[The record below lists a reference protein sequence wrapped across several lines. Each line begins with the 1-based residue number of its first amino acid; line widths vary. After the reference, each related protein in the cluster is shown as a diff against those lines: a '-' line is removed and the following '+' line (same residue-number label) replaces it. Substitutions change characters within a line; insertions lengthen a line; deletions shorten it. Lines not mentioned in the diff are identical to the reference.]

1 MMQKLKVI
9 HMVEDLEVGGL
20 EKVIATL
27 VLGLNKE
34 KYEVEIWCLAA
45 GGLIADELEGKGI
58 KVKIVGLTSYHNPIA
73 VIKLALLLRRE
84 RVDIVH
90 THGHFPGMFARLS
103 GFLAYIPKTISHIHT
118 TQKRRILVEKIFS
131 FFSYRIL
138 CISQAVQDFMVSEEG
153 VNKSKTM
160 LIYNGIEMPEE
171 NIPSEEKNAE
181 RRAFGFARDD
191 VVLIVVASLNRHKG
205 HKVLLDAFA
214 NQVKKRPDLKL
225 LIVGVGP
232 LKEEI
237 EWHIQKLD
245 VSTSVKLTGLRRDVP
260 LLLSISD
267 IFVLPSVER
276 EGLGLAIIEAM
287 AMRKPVIGSAL
298 GGIPEVIENG
308 VNGLLFPPGD
318 TEKLSYAIDILAS
331 DKHLREQMGQIG
343 RKVFEKKFT
352 GRKMINAIEAIYDD
366 GQ

>member
-1 MMQKLKVI
+1 
-9 HMVEDLEVGGL
+9 MVEDLEVGGL

-45 GGLIADELEGKGI
+45 GGLIADELEEKGI
-58 KVKIVGLTSYHNPIA
+58 KVKILGLTSYHNPIS

-90 THGHFPGMFARLS
+90 THGHFSGMFARLS
-103 GFLAYIPKTISHIHT
+103 GLLACIPKTVTHIHT
-118 TQKRRILVEKIFS
+118 TQKRRILVEKVFS
-131 FFSYRIL
+131 FLSYKVL
-138 CISQAVQDFMVSEEG
+138 CVSQAVQEFIVREEG
-153 VNKSKTM
+153 LNRNKTM

-171 NIPSEEKNAE
+171 EVPFESRVAIRKT
-181 RRAFGFARDD
+181 FGFASDD
-191 VVLIVVASLNRHKG
+191 IVLIVVASLNKHKG

-214 NQVKKRPDLKL
+214 NEVKKKSNLKL
-225 LIVGVGP
+225 LIVGSGP
-232 LKEEI
+232 LKAEI
-237 EWHIQKLD
+237 EKHIQKLD
-245 VSTSVKLTGLRRDVP
+245 VSSSVKLIGLRRDVP

-287 AMRKPVIGSAL
+287 AMRKPVIGSEL
-298 GGIPEVIENG
+298 GGIPEIIEDG

-318 TEKLSYAIDILAS
+318 SYKLSHSIGILGK
-331 DKHLREQMGQIG
+331 DKKLREEMGGSG
-343 RKVFEKKFT
+343 RRIFEERFT
-352 GRKMINAIEAIYDD
+352 KERMINAIEALYDEA
-366 GQ
+366 